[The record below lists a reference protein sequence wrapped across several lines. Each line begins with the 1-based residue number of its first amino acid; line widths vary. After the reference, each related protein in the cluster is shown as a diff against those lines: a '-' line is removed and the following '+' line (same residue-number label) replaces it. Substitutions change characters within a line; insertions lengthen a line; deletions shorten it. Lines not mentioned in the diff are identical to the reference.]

1 MDDKNL
7 AVRDGGRKKLG
18 IRTKGMLE
26 MLVKQVSGVKYEG
39 YGSSGY
45 KQAIN
50 MEERGSGWGAT
61 W

>member
-26 MLVKQVSGVKYEG
+26 MLVKQGFSEWEAKNVLEKMS
-39 YGSSGY
+39 
-45 KQAIN
+45 
-50 MEERGSGWGAT
+50 
-61 W
+61 